1 MKLENSLLFPRPVKN
16 ASARPLFITGA
27 PRCGSSWVGEV
38 LGNCINTR
46 YVYEPFNPEWVPAVN
61 GKLTHFTYFDESS
74 DPSTDIRQNAEKA
87 FQGLQNWKQLARA
100 AYRGYWH
107 VATRNAAMV
116 IIKDPTAS
124 MMTAWLAKHFN
135 PRVLFIMRHPCGFAS
150 SMEALDW
157 SLGVNGLLRQEALM
171 RNHLQPYEALIQNAS
186 NDKWL
191 TRGAIWAAIHVVY
204 ARQQV
209 DHPDWLLFK
218 YEDICVDPFGQ
229 FDDMTSK
236 TGLEM
241 GEKTRRKIQ
250 VLSASSRSDPGSTQ
264 RNSKS
269 MPDVWRQRMSPGE
282 IDAVM
287 GVVSEFG
294 LDYY

>member
-1 MKLENSLLFPRPVKN
+1 MDYKYSKSIDQGYIELKVYGGKTGSDIKVSRGDFGLRLQPLLGAN
-16 ASARPLFITGA
+16 ASFETDHWKTRLTFATT
-27 PRCGSSWVGEV
+27 EV
-38 LGNCINTR
+38 
-46 YVYEPFNPEWVPAVN
+46 
-61 GKLTHFTYFDESS
+61 
-74 DPSTDIRQNAEKA
+74 
-87 FQGLQNWKQLARA
+87 
-100 AYRGYWH
+100 
-107 VATRNAAMV
+107 VATRNAAVV
-116 IIKDPTAS
+116 IVKDPTAS
-124 MMTAWLAKHFN
+124 MMSAWLAKHFN
-135 PRVLFIMRHPCGFAS
+135 TQVLFIMRHPCGFAS
-150 SMEALDW
+150 SMDTLDW
-157 SLGVNGLLRQEALM
+157 RLGVNGLLRQDALM
-171 RNHLQPYEALIQNAS
+171 RDHLQPYEELMQNAGG
-186 NDKWL
+186 DKWL
-191 TRGAIWAAIHVVY
+191 TRGAIWAAIHTVY